1 MPTEPEHVPTEP
13 APTEHVPT
21 EPVPTDS
28 LPRQLARTRR
38 RTLGA
43 PAQPVIGA
51 DGRTVLF
58 LRSRAGDDP
67 VTCLWALDT
76 DSGEERLL
84 ADPAA
89 LGADRSEAELP
100 EAERIRRE
108 RARVHARGVTAY
120 ATDAAGRLAAFALG
134 GELWL
139 ADTATGEVRRVPT
152 TAEVYDPRPDPA
164 GRWIAYV
171 GGGALRVVRADGGED
186 RALAEPEHAEVRYG
200 VPDHVAAE
208 SMHRTRAHWWSP
220 DGTRLLAARV
230 DERPLSR
237 LHLADPADPARP
249 PRVIRY
255 PLAGTDNAEV
265 TLWLLGLDGGRTEV
279 RWDRAG
285 YEYLTAAG
293 WDGHGPYAAV
303 QSRDQRT
310 VLTLAVDPADGAT
323 RVLAER
329 RDEHWVELVPG
340 LPVRTAAGALVDAAD
355 QGGTRHLTVDGEP
368 VTPPGLQLRS
378 VLGTDGERVLFTASD
393 EPTET
398 HVWSWEQASGAVRL
412 SDEPGVH
419 TGAQRDG
426 TLVHTAHTPGAPTGR
441 TTVHR
446 DGGHPARTL
455 ASHAETPVLTA
466 RPEPLRLGP
475 RELRATLF
483 LPAGH
488 RPGDG
493 PLPVLVDPY
502 GGPALQ
508 KVTAAP
514 HWWDLTSQ
522 WFADQGFAVLAVD
535 GRGTPGRGPR
545 WEKSIFA
552 DIADPVLA
560 DQVEALHAAAALRPG
575 LLDLDRVGIRGWS
588 FGGFLAALAV
598 LRRPDVFHAAVAG
611 AAPTEHRLYDTHWKE
626 RFLGHPD
633 EHPERYDAASLLPD
647 APGLRRPLL
656 LIQGLADD
664 NVLPVHALRLSA
676 ALLAAGRPHEFLPL
690 VGAGHSPSDE
700 AVAEHL
706 LHHQLDFLRRS
717 LDLA

>member
-1 MPTEPEHVPTEP
+1 MPTDSVPT
-13 APTEHVPT
+13 V
-21 EPVPTDS
+21 PVPTDS

-38 RTLGA
+38 FALGA
-43 PAQPVIGA
+43 PAQPAVCA

-58 LRSRAGDDP
+58 LRSRGGDDP

-76 DSGEERLL
+76 ETGGERLL

-89 LGADRSEAELP
+89 LGAERPGAGLP
-100 EAERIRRE
+100 EAERARRE
-108 RARVHARGVTAY
+108 RARVHTDGIAAY

-152 TAEVYDPRPDPA
+152 ATEVYDPRPDPA
-164 GRWIAYV
+164 GRRIAYA
-171 GGGALRVVRADGGED
+171 GGGALRVVDADGGED
-186 RALAEPEHAEVRYG
+186 RALAEPGHPEVRYG
-200 VPDHVAAE
+200 VPEHVAAE
-208 SMHRTRAHWWSP
+208 EMGRTRAHWWSP
-220 DGTRLLAARV
+220 DGTALLVARV
-230 DERPLSR
+230 DERHVTR
-237 LHLADPADPARP
+237 LHLADPADPQRP
-249 PRVIRY
+249 PRVLRQ

-265 TLWLLGLDGGRTEV
+265 TLWLLGLDGRRTEV

-329 RDEHWVELVPG
+329 RDEHWVELLPG
-340 LPVRTAAGALVDAAD
+340 LPARTAAGALVDAAD
-355 QGGTRHLTVDGEP
+355 DGDTRHLTVDGKP
-368 VTPPGLQLRS
+368 VTPPGLQVRS
-378 VLGTDGERVLFTASD
+378 VLGTDGGQVLFTASD

-398 HVWSWEQASGAVRL
+398 HLWSWDQAAGAVRL
-412 SDEPGVH
+412 SEEPGVH
-419 TGAQRDG
+419 TGARRSG
-426 TLVHTAHTPGAPTGR
+426 TLVHTARTPGAPTGR

-446 DGGHPARTL
+446 DSLPARTL

-475 RELRATLF
+475 RELRASLF

-493 PLPVLVDPY
+493 PLPVLLDPY

-545 WEKSIFA
+545 WEKTVA
-552 DIADPVLA
+552 GDKAGPALA
-560 DQVEALHAAAALRPG
+560 DQVEGLHEAARLRPG
-575 LLDLDRVGIRGWS
+575 LLDLDRVAIRGWS
-588 FGGFLAALAV
+588 YGGYLSALAV
-598 LRRPDVFHAAVAG
+598 LRRPDVFHAASAG
-611 AAPTEHRLYDTHWKE
+611 AAPTDQRIYNTHYQE
-626 RFLGHPD
+626 RYLGHPD
-633 EHPERYDAASLLPD
+633 EHPEHYDACSLLAD
-647 APGLRRPLL
+647 APALRRPLL
-656 LIQGLADD
+656 LIHGLDDD
-664 NVLPVHALRLSA
+664 NVLPVHPLRLSA
-676 ALLAAGRPHEFLPL
+676 ALLAAGRPHEVLPL
-690 VGAGHSPSDE
+690 RGTGHRPTDE
-700 AVAEHL
+700 SVASNLVPHEL
-706 LHHQLDFLRRS
+706 AFLRRS
-717 LDLA
+717 LGLG

>member
-1 MPTEPEHVPTEP
+1 M
-13 APTEHVPT
+13 
-21 EPVPTDS
+21 PTDS

-38 RTLGA
+38 LTLGA
-43 PAQPVIGA
+43 PARPAIGA
-51 DGRTVLF
+51 DGHTVLF

-76 DSGEERLL
+76 GSGEERLL

-89 LGADRSEAELP
+89 LGADVPDTDLP
-100 EAERIRRE
+100 GAERIRRE
-108 RARVHARGVTAY
+108 RARVHARGITAY
-120 ATDAAGRLAAFALG
+120 ATDTAGRLAAFALG
-134 GELWL
+134 GDLWL
-139 ADTATGEVRRVPT
+139 ADAATGEVRRVPT
-152 TAEVYDPRPDPA
+152 ATEVYDPRPDPT

-171 GGGALRVVRADGGED
+171 GRGALRVVGADGGGD
-186 RALAEPEHAEVRYG
+186 RALAEPEAEDVGYG
-200 VPDHVAAE
+200 VAEHVAAE
-208 SMHRTRAHWWSP
+208 EMGRSRAHWWSP
-220 DGTRLLAARV
+220 DGTALLVARV
-230 DERPLSR
+230 DERPVRR
-237 LHLADPADPARP
+237 LRLADPADPARP

-255 PLAGTDNAEV
+255 PLAGTANAEV
-265 TLWLLGLDGGRTEV
+265 TLWLLGLDGRRTEV

-310 VLTLAVDPADGAT
+310 LLTLAVDPADGAT

-340 LPVRTAAGALVDAAD
+340 LPARTAAGALVDTAD
-355 QGGTRHLTVDGEP
+355 EGDTRHLTVDGEP
-368 VTPPGLQLRS
+368 VTPAGLQLRS

-398 HVWSWEQASGAVRL
+398 HLWSWDPATGAVRL
-412 SDEPGVH
+412 SEEPGVH
-419 TGAQRDG
+419 TGARRGG
-426 TLVHTAHTPGAPTGR
+426 TLVHTARTPGAPTGR

-446 DGGHPARTL
+446 DGLSAARSL
-455 ASHAETPVLTA
+455 VSHAETPVLTA
-466 RPEPLRLGP
+466 RPELLRLGP
-475 RELRATLF
+475 RGLRAALF
-483 LPAGH
+483 LPTA
-488 RPGDG
+488 RRDGDG
-493 PLPVLVDPY
+493 PLPVLLDPY

-514 HWWDLTSQ
+514 HWWDLTSR
-522 WFADQGFAVLAVD
+522 WFAEQGFAVLAVD

-545 WEKSIFA
+545 WDKSVHA
-552 DIADPVLA
+552 DVAGPALE
-560 DQVEALHAAAALRPG
+560 DQIEALRTTAALRPG
-575 LLDLDRVGIRGWS
+575 LLDLARVAVRGWS
-588 FGGFLAALAV
+588 YGGFLAALAV

-611 AAPTEHRLYDTHWKE
+611 AAPTDHRLYDTHWKE

-664 NVLPVHALRLSA
+664 NVLPAHSLRLSA

-690 VGAGHSPSDE
+690 AATGHSPGDE

-717 LDLA
+717 LDLG